1 MARLGDCFCVIRN
14 GASIK
19 QMDDSGGLPITR
31 IETISNR
38 EVDRSKLGY
47 AGIKDAQKYQDYL
60 LQDCVILMSHINST
74 KHLGKVA
81 IYRKKENEQ
90 IIHGMNLLMLRA
102 NQSVNCPQYAFYYFD
117 SDDFKR
123 QILRITKNSVNQA
136 SFTVTALKELKIPL
150 PTLGEQRKIAAV
162 LDKISDLIVKRRRQ
176 LDKLDELVKSRFV
189 EMFGLPDKNPYGW
202 YQSVLGDYVKVV
214 GGYAFKSSG
223 FLDSGIPVLRIGNIN
238 TGHFSC
244 TNMVY
249 WQEDPALERY
259 KVYPNDLVMSLTG
272 TVDKD
277 DYGNVCMLG
286 NEYPMYYLNQR
297 NAKLEIQKFL
307 NKCYLSELLKFPY
320 MKKQLTKV
328 SRGVRQANISNNDIL
343 NLCITVPP
351 IALQEQFAIFI
362 GTVEELKSKIINSLV
377 TLETLKKSLMQEY
390 FLMR

>member
-1 MARLGDCFCVIRN
+1 MAKFQDIFTDKTSQGHKLQTSEYLKSGKYPIIDQGKEQIAGYTNSEDGIFWDVPAIIFGDH
-14 GASIK
+14 
-19 QMDDSGGLPITR
+19 TR
-31 IETISNR
+31 IIKYVDEPFFLGADGVKVLKCKMPDVDYKYLYYYLQNVHIPNTGYNR
-38 EVDRSKLGY
+38 
-47 AGIKDAQKYQDYL
+47 
-60 LQDCVILMSHINST
+60 H
-74 KHLGKVA
+74 
-81 IYRKKENEQ
+81 
-90 IIHGMNLLMLRA
+90 
-102 NQSVNCPQYAFYYFD
+102 
-117 SDDFKR
+117 FKW
-123 QILRITKNSVNQA
+123 
-136 SFTVTALKELKIPL
+136 LKEAEFYIHPL
-150 PTLGEQRKIAAV
+150 DEQRKIAAV
-162 LDKISDLIVKRRRQ
+162 LDKISDLTAKRRRQ
-176 LDKLDELVKSRFV
+176 LNKLDELVKSRFV

-249 WQEDPALERY
+249 WQDDPALERY

-307 NKCYLSELLKFPY
+307 DKCYLSELLKFPY

-351 IALQEQFAIFI
+351 IELQERFAIFI

-390 FLMR
+390 FSAR

>member
-1 MARLGDCFCVIRN
+1 MARLGDVATYIN
-14 GASIK
+14 
-19 QMDDSGGLPITR
+19 
-31 IETISNR
+31 
-38 EVDRSKLGY
+38 GY
-47 AGIKDAQKYQDYL
+47 AFKPEDWSQTGVPIIRIQDLTGNSYQANRYNGEYEQKYEVNDGDVLISWSASLGVYVWHGEKAVLNQHIFKVVFDKVEVSKSFFVH
-60 LQDCVILMSHINST
+60 QVENILERASSST
-74 KHLGKVA
+74 HGATMKHLTKPVFDA
-81 IYRKKENEQ
+81 LPFFLPPLTEQ
-90 IIHGMNLLMLRA
+90 
-102 NQSVNCPQYAFYYFD
+102 C
-117 SDDFKR
+117 
-123 QILRITKNSVNQA
+123 
-136 SFTVTALKELKIPL
+136 
-150 PTLGEQRKIAAV
+150 KIAAV
-162 LDKISDLIVKRRRQ
+162 LDKISELIAKRHSQ
-176 LDKLDELVKSRFV
+176 LNKLDALVKSRFV

-286 NEYPMYYLNQR
+286 DEYPMYYLNQR

-307 NKCYLSELLKFPY
+307 DKCYLSELLKFPY

-328 SRGVRQANISNNDIL
+328 SRGVRQANISNNDML

-377 TLETLKKSLMQEY
+377 TLETLKKSLIQEY